1 LTPLV
6 ISLNRHKV
14 QQICW
19 NTSDRNFYANRDFF
33 SIFTLWTFLLYVRTL
48 QQHLHVEL
56 IRYFRVCRSN
66 HYLLNRE
73 LPLARK
79 LLYQWLLVFK
89 LTSSIGTFYGCHHDL
104 VNRYICVTVICSIR
118 RSLNPVVPILRI
130 FNKSNTTGATG
141 RKTTVYPSGIHPQL
155 LVLLNLQFSV

>member
-1 LTPLV
+1 MTPLV

-19 NTSDRNFYANRDFF
+19 NTSERNFYANRDFF

-56 IRYFRVCRSN
+56 IRYFRICRSN

-89 LTSSIGTFYGCHHDL
+89 LMSSIGTFYGCHHDL
-104 VNRYICVTVICSIR
+104 VNRYICVTMICSIR
-118 RSLNPVVPILRI
+118 RSLNPYLTLPPNL
-130 FNKSNTTGATG
+130 
-141 RKTTVYPSGIHPQL
+141 HPLCMGTIQGPL
-155 LVLLNLQFSV
+155 YVERVL